1 MQSRDVPWDLLAA
14 QATEGALW
22 ASAKVACR
30 QG

>member
-1 MQSRDVPWDLLAA
+1 MQSRDAPWDLLTV

-22 ASAKVACR
+22 ASAKVERR